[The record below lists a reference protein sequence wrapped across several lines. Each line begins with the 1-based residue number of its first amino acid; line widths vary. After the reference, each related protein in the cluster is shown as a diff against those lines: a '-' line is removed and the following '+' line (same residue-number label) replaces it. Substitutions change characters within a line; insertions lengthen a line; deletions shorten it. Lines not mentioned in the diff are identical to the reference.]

1 MGFFTALVGTVVTFC
16 KVAVAV
22 ATSVSAITTA
32 VSAVANAFG
41 LIKTTNPEQ
50 LGDKALQAD
59 EDGINPDDFDTY
71 QDYLAKVEGIEVDP
85 DRSKKWTKEEKE
97 LRALQISSSILI
109 DKFGKNA
116 ESMIY
121 EMAKNPKYF
130 TTERS
135 KAYLEIAEEKDIN
148 LENIKMFL
156 ENELDDYDNILE
168 ADNAMYEIEK
178 TINPDLSENE
188 HTNNVIVLRQY

>member
-1 MGFFTALVGTVVTFC
+1 MGFFAALVGTVVTVC

-22 ATSVSAITTA
+22 ATSVSAIATA
-32 VSAVANAFG
+32 VSTVANAFG

-59 EDGINPDDFDTY
+59 EDGIHPESFETY
-71 QDYLAKVEGIEVDP
+71 QDYLEAVEEFPVDP
-85 DRSKKWTKEEKE
+85 ERSKKWTKEEKE
-97 LRALQISSSILI
+97 LRAFQISSYVLM

-116 ESMIY
+116 ESIIY
-121 EMAKNPKYF
+121 EMAKNPNHF
-130 TTERS
+130 TVERS

-148 LENIKMFL
+148 IENIKLFL
-156 ENELDDYDNILE
+156 ENELDDYNDILE

-178 TINPDLSENE
+178 AINPELKENE
-188 HTNNVIVLRQY
+188 HANNVIKLRQV